1 MSVGFIFSSF
11 EVDAKR
17 VFHFFASVQT
27 LTDRIVELV
36 GFLWRASQS
45 VSGQLNYLG
54 KL

>member
-45 VSGQLNYLG
+45 VFGQLNYLG